1 MEITYLEA
9 SNHTL
14 RCQINE
20 STRLAFFDF
29 SPDLI
34 VYLALLVLIFHP
46 TRLANF
52 PPYSFIWPYSFNWH
66 LRVPTSK
73 YWVDLEESL
82 CNCQICITVFKYTVP
97 LRPWTFPAEPP
108 ATVQSPLS
116 KLVRLA
122 TEFEAPLCIA
132 VKKLREKSLKSCMVC
147 IKVA

>member
-1 MEITYLEA
+1 MATFWYRG
-9 SNHTL
+9 H
-14 RCQINE
+14 
-20 STRLAFFDF
+20 
-29 SPDLI
+29 LI
-34 VYLALLVLIFHP
+34 VYF
-46 TRLANF
+46 TF
-52 PPYSFIWPYSFNWH
+52 PI
-66 LRVPTSK
+66 PTSE
-73 YWVDLEESL
+73 YWVDFEESL